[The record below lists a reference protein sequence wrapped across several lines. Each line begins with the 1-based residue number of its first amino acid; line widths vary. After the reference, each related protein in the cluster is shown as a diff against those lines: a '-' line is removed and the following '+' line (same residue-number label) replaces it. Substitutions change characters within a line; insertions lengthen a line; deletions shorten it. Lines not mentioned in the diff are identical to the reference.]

1 LDGKDLRDIR
11 QKNLRQNI
19 GVVLQD
25 ALLFNE
31 SVRACIAYGKPT
43 ATQEEIEAAAKAAN
57 AHDFIMQLEDGYDTV
72 VGERGSRFSGGE
84 RQRIA
89 IARAILKDPSILIL
103 DEATSALD
111 AETEFLVQQALE
123 RLITNRTT
131 FIIAHRLS
139 TVVHADQILVLKQGR
154 IIERGDHKQLME
166 QDGYYASLVKRQIRG
181 LLAA

>member
-1 LDGKDLRDIR
+1 M
-11 QKNLRQNI
+11 
-19 GVVLQD
+19 
-25 ALLFNE
+25 A
-31 SVRACIAYGKPT
+31 SP
-43 ATQEEIEAAAKAAN
+43 ATQEDQAAAKAAN
-57 AHDFIMQLEDGYDTV
+57 ATSSCSWKTATIRWSANAAAAF
-72 VGERGSRFSGGE
+72 
-84 RQRIA
+84 
-89 IARAILKDPSILIL
+89 RAANASASQSPGLSEGPSILIL
-103 DEATSALD
+103 DRSNLRLD
-111 AETEFLVQQALE
+111 AGPSFSCSRRR

>member
-1 LDGKDLRDIR
+1 M
-11 QKNLRQNI
+11 
-19 GVVLQD
+19 
-25 ALLFNE
+25 LLFNE